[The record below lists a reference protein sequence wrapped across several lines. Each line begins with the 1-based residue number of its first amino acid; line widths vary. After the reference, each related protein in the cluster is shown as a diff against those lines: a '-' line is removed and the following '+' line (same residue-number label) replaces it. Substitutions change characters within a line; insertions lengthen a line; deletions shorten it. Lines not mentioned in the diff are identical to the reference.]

1 MLSLQILAAATC
13 PTGQTAAPR
22 CVMEIFTFI
31 QMGAK
36 PEDIELD
43 AIGGD
48 GTTVESIIDN
58 FKNFKG
64 EEAQCFMPADRERLL
79 AVIESAFGDFRFF
92 NQIVRREFAAA
103 NERLEQKSE
112 KNLLS
117 AERLPAVTV

>member
-1 MLSLQILAAATC
+1 
-13 PTGQTAAPR
+13 
-22 CVMEIFTFI
+22 MEIFTFI

-36 PEDIELD
+36 SEDIELE

-79 AVIESAFGDFRFF
+79 AVVESAFGDFQYF
-92 NQIVRREFAAA
+92 NKIVRREFAAA
-103 NERLEQKSE
+103 NERLQERASKASRR
-112 KNLLS
+112 LS
-117 AERLPAVTV
+117 RRLSRVLSSSTKAASSTKDVVVTIA

>member
-13 PTGQTAAPR
+13 PTGQTAAPPNISSS
-22 CVMEIFTFI
+22 CVWSTERTPSAFDCP
-31 QMGAK
+31 ALCAA
-36 PEDIELD
+36 D
-43 AIGGD
+43 
-48 GTTVESIIDN
+48 
-58 FKNFKG
+58 
-64 EEAQCFMPADRERLL
+64 MPADRERLL

-92 NQIVRREFAAA
+92 NKIVRREFAAA